1 MHSLESQPYALVK
14 PPQKTSSREVFRGE
28 GQGGFF
34 HHEATESTY
43 TIGMLAPLFLEWAR
57 YEMRRA
63 PWTVTRYGEALG
75 WIMRDIGDQ
84 SVTALHFGH
93 LLTLRRKMEE
103 RGCREARMA
112 AILNALRSFLKFCRE
127 VLRVPALDYR
137 EVRVPRIPRRDV
149 VYLTKEEIQRFL
161 DAIIA
166 PGERWEEVSLT
177 RLRFRAL
184 VEVLLGTGARISEVL
199 SLDRSDVNLERKE
212 AKIIGKGNRERMLF
226 FTDRSLEWLQRYLS
240 VRWDDEA
247 SLFVTQGNR
256 PRRLIQ
262 RDRIKDTFKVYKAKA
277 GITKK
282 VSPHILRHTM
292 ATTLLFNGCP
302 IGHIKE
308 LLGHERLDTTCRY
321 YLGLD
326 KRAAKEAH
334 QKFLSY
340 E

>member
-1 MHSLESQPYALVK
+1 MTSFASQPAALVK
-14 PPQKTSSREVFRGE
+14 PPEKTVI
-28 GQGGFF
+28 QGGFSGDTGYQ
-34 HHEATESTY
+34 HTL
-43 TIGMLAPLFLEWAR
+43 TIGMLAPLFLEWLR

-63 PWTVTRYGEALG
+63 PATVQRYGEALQ
-75 WIMRDIGDQ
+75 WVIRDIGDQ
-84 SVTALHFGH
+84 PVTGLHLGH
-93 LLTLRRKMEE
+93 LLTLRRKMET

-112 AILNALRSFLKFCRE
+112 AILHGLRAFLKFCRE
-127 VLRVPALDYR
+127 VVRVPTLSSR
-137 EVRVPRIPRRDV
+137 EIRVPRIPRRDV
-149 VYLTKEEIQRFL
+149 IYLTREEVQRYV

-166 PGERWEEVSLT
+166 PGDAWEDVPLS

-199 SLDRSDVNLERKE
+199 SLNRSDIHRERKE
-212 AKIIGKGNRERMLF
+212 AKIIGKGNKERMLY
-226 FTDRSLEWLQRYLS
+226 FTDRALLWLERYLS
-240 VRWDDEA
+240 RRWDDDEA
-247 SLFVTQGNR
+247 LFVTQGDP
-256 PRRLIQ
+256 PRRLRQ
-262 RDRIKDTFKVYKAKA
+262 QDRIKDTFALYRRRADL
-277 GITKK
+277 TKP

-326 KRAAKEAH
+326 RRAARAAH
-334 QKFLSY
+334 GQFLSY